1 MSLISN
7 RSFNEPG
14 TSGSYPIVDS
24 TSRKKAVDEWLHQA
38 SFLLD
43 SMTDAVI
50 STDLDFIIKSWNKGA
65 EEMYGLTSQE
75 VIGMPS
81 AEVLMHEFLDDD
93 RERVWAK
100 LKTGGRWKGEVLQ
113 TRRDGRKLYL
123 EINCSCIKDQAGT
136 IIGYVSLCRDITD
149 MRRVKEALV
158 AEQQRFR
165 DLIQNVPGVVYQWEE
180 NYDGSFGFTYV
191 SPKMEE
197 YFGVTVEE
205 VLNRPDGLLH
215 PDDKQRF
222 RDSVEEANRTGNP
235 WEFEGRLLYP
245 DGRIKWWRGSSIMS
259 TRNEK
264 SRIYN
269 GILFDITAQKNLE
282 KTLAGEETRKKSER
296 IKAIMEA
303 QEKERKEISSEL
315 HDNVNQILTTCKLL
329 LEIAGNNPAEPRFI
343 DECYKNIQLVIQEI
357 RNISH
362 NLTPHTLK
370 DLGLA
375 AAVRDIVEKINQSG
389 KLAIRLTAFLNL
401 EEDKISPDIKLTL
414 FRIIQE
420 NISNVLKHS
429 RATELKI
436 AISVFEDRVQLQLS
450 DNGQGFDEKTVKK
463 GLGLDNIHNRV
474 EFYKGSMQLITAPGR
489 GCELNIELPCG
500 EQNSP
505 SEFPV

>member
-7 RSFNEPG
+7 LSIDEPG
-14 TSGSYPIVDS
+14 DSGPYPGVE
-24 TSRKKAVDEWLHQA
+24 TFSRKKAVDEWLHQA

-43 SMTDAVI
+43 SITDAVI

-65 EEMYGLTSQE
+65 EDMYGLTALE
-75 VIGMPS
+75 VIGQPS
-81 AEVLMHEFLDDD
+81 SRVLMHEYFTDD
-93 RERVWAK
+93 REKAYAK
-100 LKTGGRWKGEVLQ
+100 IKACGKWKGEVLHNH
-113 TRRDGRKLYL
+113 RDGRSLYL
-123 EINCSCIKDQAGT
+123 EVNCSSVRDQGGSV
-136 IIGYVSLCRDITD
+136 IGYVSICRDITD
-149 MRRVKEALV
+149 MRRVKEILV
-158 AEQQRFR
+158 AEQQRLR

-197 YFGVTVEE
+197 YFGVKVED
-205 VLNRPDGLLH
+205 VLTH
-215 PDDKQRF
+215 PASLIHPEDRKRF
-222 RDSVEEANRTGNP
+222 RDSVDESNRTETP

-245 DGRIKWWRGSSIMS
+245 DGTIKWWRGTSIMS
-259 TRNEK
+259 TKNEK
-264 SRIYN
+264 GRIYN
-269 GILFDITAQKNLE
+269 GIMFDITAQKDLE
-282 KTLAGEETRKKSER
+282 KRLANEEKRKKSEL

-329 LEIAGNNPAEPRFI
+329 LEIAGTNPAEPRFI

-375 AAVRDIVEKINQSG
+375 AAIRDLVEKINQSG

-420 NISNVLKHS
+420 TISNVLKHS
-429 RATELKI
+429 SATEFNIGITL
-436 AISVFEDRVQLQLS
+436 AGDRVQLQLN
-450 DNGQGFDEKTVKK
+450 DNGQGFDENTVKK
-463 GLGLDNIHNRV
+463 GLGLNNIHNRV
-474 EFYKGSMQLITAPGR
+474 EYYKGCMQLRSEDGK

-500 EQNSP
+500 L
-505 SEFPV
+505 

>member
-7 RSFNEPG
+7 LSINEPG
-14 TSGSYPIVDS
+14 NSGTFPGID
-24 TSRKKAVDEWLHQA
+24 TFSRKKAVDEWLHQA

-50 STDLDFIIKSWNKGA
+50 STDLNFIIKSWNKGA
-65 EEMYGLTSQE
+65 EEMYGLTAPE

-81 AEVLMHEFLDDD
+81 SRILMHEFQTDG
-93 RERVWAK
+93 REIALGK
-100 LKTGGRWKGEVLQ
+100 LKTFGQWKGELLHD
-113 TRRDGRKLYL
+113 RSDGKRLFL
-123 EINCSCIKDQAGT
+123 EINCSCIKDQGGA
-136 IIGYVSLCRDITD
+136 IIGYVSICRDITD
-149 MRRVKEALV
+149 MRRVKEVLV
-158 AEQQRFR
+158 AEQQRLR

-197 YFGVTVEE
+197 YFGVKVED
-205 VLNRPDGLLH
+205 VLLHPASLLH
-215 PDDKQRF
+215 PDDKTRF
-222 RDSVEEANRTGNP
+222 RNSVEEANRTETP

-245 DGRIKWWRGSSIMS
+245 GGTIKWWKGTSIMS
-259 TRNEK
+259 TKNEK
-264 SRIYN
+264 GRIYN
-269 GILFDITAQKNLE
+269 GIMFDITAQKDLE
-282 KTLAGEETRKKSER
+282 KRLAQEEKRKKSEL

-375 AAVRDIVEKINQSG
+375 AAIRDLVEKVNKSG
-389 KLAIRLTAFLNL
+389 KLTVRLTAFLNL
-401 EEDKISPDIKLTL
+401 EEDRVSPDIKLTL

-420 NISNVLKHS
+420 TISNVLKHS
-429 RATELKI
+429 RATEFNI
-436 AISVFEDRVQLQLS
+436 GISVTGDRVQLQLS

-463 GLGLDNIHNRV
+463 GLGLNNIHTRV
-474 EFYKGSMQLITAPGR
+474 EYYKGSVELKTAADR

-500 EQNSP
+500 L
-505 SEFPV
+505 